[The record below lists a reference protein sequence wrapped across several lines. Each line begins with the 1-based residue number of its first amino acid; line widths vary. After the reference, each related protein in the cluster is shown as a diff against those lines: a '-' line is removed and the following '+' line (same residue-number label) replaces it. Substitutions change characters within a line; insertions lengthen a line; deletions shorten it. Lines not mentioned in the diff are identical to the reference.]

1 MFAMPHFAQ
10 TGETNT
16 FGHPNRET
24 ANKFLNTPDTAIKAG
39 MFARVTLRLGA
50 AQQGV
55 FVPKDAVVRRAS
67 GQVVFVV
74 EDAKA
79 HMVPLKTGRTHE
91 GLIEAVEGQ
100 LRPGAS
106 VVITGNEMLQ
116 DQNAVVIRPTLRN

>member
-1 MFAMPHFAQ
+1 
-10 TGETNT
+10 
-16 FGHPNRET
+16 
-24 ANKFLNTPDTAIKAG
+24 

-50 AQQGV
+50 AQLGV

-79 HMVPLKTGRTHE
+79 RVVPIKTGRTYE

-100 LRPGAS
+100 LRPGDS

-116 DQNAVVIRPTLRN
+116 DQMAVVTKPTLRN